1 MMPMLQL
8 SSRNQASKT
17 DDCHIGMAAPSLLS
31 SSSSSFL
38 LAPIL
43 DKNVSL
49 LTLLPFFELLASL
62 SLSFWP
68 TFCFNAGEEEEWGQ
82 RRSCHIM
89 AIRSLSQGKASALS
103 FSPAATAS
111 GRRPF
116 LFPTDRFVSETW
128 GSIHTWRRVQRAING
143 HPTYWRLNPW
153 VGKGEKKEKKAREAL
168 HNNGKRPAA

>member
-1 MMPMLQL
+1 MTAILEWQP
-8 SSRNQASKT
+8 
-17 DDCHIGMAAPSLLS
+17 LLS
-31 SSSSSFL
+31 YL
-38 LAPIL
+38 L
-43 DKNVSL
+43 L
-49 LTLLPFFELLASL
+49 LLLLFYWLPFWTKMFLFSLCFPFSSCWPL